1 MDLKD
6 KTVLVTGST
15 HGIGRACGL
24 AFLQKGSRVVFNG
37 RKEMPEDLQA
47 ELAAYPGQWEYLP
60 ADVSQ
65 EADVKGLIKQVV
77 AEFGSLDVLV
87 HSAGITKDQIMIGL
101 KTSDFDEVINV
112 NLRGSFLINKYAMK
126 KMLKQRRGA
135 IINLSSVV
143 GMHGNQGQANYAAAK
158 AGVIGLTKTAAKEG
172 AARGVRVNAIAPGM
186 IETRM
191 TEAVSD
197 EAAEAA
203 LAAIPLGR
211 YGQASEIAH
220 AAIFLAEN
228 DYITGQALVV
238 DGGMTI

>member
-24 AFLQKGSRVVFNG
+24 AFLQKGSLVVFNG
-37 RKEMPEDLQA
+37 RKEMPKDLQA

-126 KMLKQRRGA
+126 KMLKQRSGA

-158 AGVIGLTKTAAKEG
+158 AGVIALTKTAAKEG

-211 YGQASEIAH
+211 YGQAGEIAH
-220 AAIFLAEN
+220 AAVFLAEN